1 MDDVGDLMMR
11 QQKREIELVSSF
23 KQCNLTS
30 QFNDANDIKQEL
42 MKANLD
48 EKFYDAKIMG
58 ALFCIF
64 DSILLTPGTQEAS
77 DIIQQL
83 IPELRRIGAESVEG
97 YALMAKFGELKDT
110 LIVKV
115 TRNPKN
121 DNLFHEYFVGVSAT
135 NKLRMNL
142 PNFAYILGAFKCG
155 GAVIAPDKKV
165 ERWCSKSGSPGDFVN
180 YVIYEKIPGKSIK
193 DEVAKC
199 TPVEYFSWILQAAIA
214 IQTGADMYGFTHYD
228 LHDENA
234 LMREWN
240 PQDKEYG
247 LNAESAKMAGMF
259 FIPYLIENE
268 KVYIRTNKITTFID
282 YGRSRVE
289 VNGESFGAYGFEN
302 FGIEVGRARPGY
314 DLYKLLG
321 FSLNS
326 MLAAKNYTT
335 FDACYKFY
343 QIFIDSNMRM
353 SKKDV
358 IADLKSVPPGEEM
371 NYFEYKKDMNLWDW
385 LDMVKSN
392 MPDLWRVTVHSKPN
406 GQVLQCESFCPASV
420 NAAAESLHSLQN
432 AIAYSR
438 SGSSRALE
446 EFPISQ
452 YEYELS
458 QMRDSL
464 NSEFNELGE
473 LSLLGIPK
481 SLSAKEFEG
490 FLSTYVEPQA
500 KLYGKVKNYKQRLE
514 LLDEYNEM
522 MGIEDNLSEYML
534 SEKYKMWQRK
544 YDETVSRLARTY
556 VPESKVDMKEALLE
570 IL

>member
-23 KQCNLTS
+23 KQCSLTT

-42 MKANLD
+42 MKLDLD
-48 EKFYDAKIMG
+48 EKFYDANIMG

-64 DSILLTPGTQEAS
+64 DSILVTPGTLEAS
-77 DIIQQL
+77 DKIRQL

-97 YALMAKFGELKDT
+97 FALMAKFGELKDA

-135 NKLRMNL
+135 NKLRRDL
-142 PNFAYILGAFKCG
+142 PNFAYILGSFKCG
-155 GAVIAPDKKV
+155 GAAIAPDKKV
-165 ERWCSKSGSPGDFVN
+165 ERWCSKSGSPGDYVN
-180 YVIYEKIPGKSIK
+180 YVIYEKIQGKSLK
-193 DEVAKC
+193 DEVEKC
-199 TPVEYFSWILQAAIA
+199 TPVEYFSWMIQAAIA

-234 LMREWN
+234 MLREWN
-240 PQDKEYG
+240 PSEQEYG
-247 LNAESAKMAGMF
+247 LDAESAKMEKMF
-259 FIPYLIENE
+259 FIPYRIEDE
-268 KVYIRTNKITTFID
+268 VVYVRTNKVTTFID

-289 VNGESFGAYGFEN
+289 VNGESFGAYGFED
-302 FGIEVGRARPGY
+302 FGIDVGRARPAY

-321 FSLNS
+321 FSLLS
-326 MLAAKNYTT
+326 MLEAKNYTT
-335 FDACYKFY
+335 FDACYKLY
-343 QIFIDSNMRM
+343 QIFIDSTMRM
-353 SKKDV
+353 GKKEV
-358 IADLKSVPPGEEM
+358 IGDLKSIPPGEES
-371 NYFEYKKDMNLWDW
+371 NFFEYKKDMNLWDW
-385 LDMVKSN
+385 LDMVKN
-392 MPDLWRVTVHSKPN
+392 HIPDLWRVTVHKKAN
-406 GQVLQCESFCPASV
+406 GKVLQCESLCPASV
-420 NAAAESLHSLQN
+420 DAAAKNLHSLEN

-438 SGSSRALE
+438 SGYSRALE

-464 NSEFNELGE
+464 DTQFNELGE

-481 SLSAKEFEG
+481 SLNAREFEG
-490 FLSTYVEPQA
+490 FLSNYVEPQA
-500 KLYGKVKNYKQRLE
+500 KLYGEVKLYKQKLE

-522 MGIEDNLSEYML
+522 MGIDNDLSEYML
-534 SEKYKMWQRK
+534 SEKYKTWHRK

-556 VPESKVDMKEALLE
+556 VPESKVGMKESLLE
-570 IL
+570 ML